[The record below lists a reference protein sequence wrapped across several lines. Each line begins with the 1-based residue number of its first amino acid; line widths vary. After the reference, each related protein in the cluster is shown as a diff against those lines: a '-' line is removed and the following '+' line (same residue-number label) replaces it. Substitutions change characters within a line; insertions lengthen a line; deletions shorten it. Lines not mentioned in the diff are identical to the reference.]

1 MSKNL
6 TRVFRFAIVM
16 MVFASAG
23 LAQAQK
29 GEEGPVGIF
38 DSGDDYDQFMTGL
51 KSLDDPEINAMLP
64 AINDMA
70 LGRPIGETARQY
82 NLGGGDDPIMSMLAD
97 DNIREELVIVEDQ
110 MEALSKVN
118 EDFQKRVASEMR
130 AVDLSDASE
139 VLKRMRG
146 LTNAAK
152 TDLEGVFLPH
162 QLERLR
168 QIGVQK
174 QMNRRGVLGAL
185 LTDPLASHLEI
196 SAEQK
201 KELRGAAKEIEKELA
216 KEIEA
221 LREKARK
228 KLFAKLNPE
237 QQKELSGL
245 VGDSFQFGKTSA
257 GIISGSGAQKFKG
270 KSKKDK
276 KIDAAEKGHR

>member
-6 TRVFRFAIVM
+6 TRVFSLAIVI
-16 MVFASAG
+16 MVIASG
-23 LAQAQK
+23 SLAQAQK
-29 GEEGPVGIF
+29 GDEGPVGIF
-38 DSGDDYDQFMTGL
+38 DSGQQYDQFMTGL
-51 KSLDDPEINAMLP
+51 KSLEDPEINAMLP

-82 NLGGGDDPIMSMLAD
+82 NLGGGEDPIMSMLAE
-97 DNIREELVIVEDQ
+97 DNIRKELEVVDTQ
-110 MEALSKVN
+110 MEALAKVN

-168 QIGVQK
+168 QIGAQK

-196 SAEQK
+196 SEEQK
-201 KELRGAAKEIEKELA
+201 EELRSAAKEIEKDLIQEM
-216 KEIEA
+216 EA
-221 LREKARK
+221 LRAKARK
-228 KLFAKLNPE
+228 KLFSKLNTR
-237 QQKELSGL
+237 QQKELNEL
-245 VGDSFQFGKTSA
+245 AGDSFDFGKTSA
-257 GIISGSGAQKFKG
+257 GILSGSAAQKFKG
-270 KSKKDK
+270 KTKKDK
-276 KIDAAEKGHR
+276 KTNSAKQGEI